1 MRGSL
6 RSTSFRESAGLIKIA
21 LSSPC
26 EKKWSFWGYLRCAVQ
41 TKAGGA
47 RVLKF
52 ICVQTEGHAGC
63 AIRRIRRIVLVDM
76 DSRS

>member
-1 MRGSL
+1 M
-6 RSTSFRESAGLIKIA
+6 
-21 LSSPC
+21 
-26 EKKWSFWGYLRCAVQ
+26 Q

-52 ICVQTEGHAGC
+52 ICVQNEGHAGC
-63 AIRRIRRIVLVDM
+63 AIRRIRTLVLVNV